1 MNIQAIKTR
10 RSIRRFRPDA
20 VPRELLEQLLEA
32 ARLAPSSRNGQTWK
46 FLVLGPES
54 RERALGAMDRAIR
67 EKMAAGGNRQTLAGA
82 AHTLRIMRAAPELI
96 FVVNPEAG
104 PMKAE
109 VSGMDHAMELLDTVS
124 VGAAVEN
131 MLLEAD
137 SLGLG
142 TLWIG
147 FTIVAYEEIVEALNL
162 EGQLLCAVAVGYPDE
177 CPDARPRKSF
187 DEIVEYLP

>member
-1 MNIQAIKTR
+1 MNIKAIETR
-10 RSIRRFRPDA
+10 RSIRKFKSDA
-20 VPRELLEQLLEA
+20 VPKALLEQILEA

-46 FLVLGPES
+46 FLVLGPETK
-54 RERALGAMDRAIR
+54 ERALNAMDAGIR
-67 EKMAAGGNRQTLAGA
+67 FKMENGGNRQILAGA
-82 AHTLRIMRAAPELI
+82 AHTLRIMRAAPALI

-104 PMKAE
+104 PMLAPID
-109 VSGMDHAMELLDTVS
+109 GMGHAMELLDTVS

-147 FTIVAYEEIVEALNL
+147 FTIMAYDEIVKELGI

-177 CPDARPRKSF
+177 QPPARPRKAF
-187 DEIVEYLP
+187 DEIVEWLA